1 MSSIPSKER
10 DRYHAFENTTLDNQ
24 YKLFTNLVIVLIVSN
39 SHIWTSLNNSER
51 EKKKD
56 VGSLLKWDNEKLN
69 LQ

>member
-39 SHIWTSLNNSER
+39 SHISTSLNNSE
-51 EKKKD
+51 KKD
-56 VGSLLKWDNEKLN
+56 IGSLL
-69 LQ
+69 Q

>member
-39 SHIWTSLNNSER
+39 SHISTSLNNSER
-51 EKKKD
+51 EKEKKD
-56 VGSLLKWDNEKLN
+56 IGSLL
-69 LQ
+69 Q

>member
-39 SHIWTSLNNSER
+39 SNISTSLNNSE
-51 EKKKD
+51 KKD
-56 VGSLLKWDNEKLN
+56 IGSLLQWENEKLN

>member
-39 SHIWTSLNNSER
+39 SHISTSLNNSE
-51 EKKKD
+51 KKD
-56 VGSLLKWDNEKLN
+56 IGSLLQWENEKLN